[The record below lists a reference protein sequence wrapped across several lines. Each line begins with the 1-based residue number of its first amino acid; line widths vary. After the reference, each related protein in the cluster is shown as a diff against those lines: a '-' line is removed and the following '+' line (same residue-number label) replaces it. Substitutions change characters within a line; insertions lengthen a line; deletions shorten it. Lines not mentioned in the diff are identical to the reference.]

1 MPPDAPRLVASGLV
15 LGPGGSAISE
25 SFAPGV
31 IVGLA
36 GLDGHGQEDFLA
48 TLAGLR
54 APLAGSVGVPG
65 PDGMARIASLRAA
78 VRHGLAYLPRDRRT
92 TGVFATMSVIQ
103 NFAIAAPQRDR
114 SFGLIDPARRRARFA
129 RFREALSIVAPADRA
144 PITALS
150 GGNQQKVLLARVLA
164 LEPRVLLLDD
174 PTRGVDVRTR
184 RLLYGVFRDLAARGL
199 ALVMVSTEI
208 EELEQLCDRVLVFRD
223 FGVQARLQRPGIAAE
238 RIIAAMFGREA

>member
-1 MPPDAPRLVASGLV
+1 MPADTTRLVAKDVV
-15 LGPGGSAISE
+15 L
-25 SFAPGV
+25 APGTQPFSETFDAGA

-36 GLDGHGQEDFLA
+36 GLDGHGQEAFLA

-54 APLAGSVGVPG
+54 APRAGEVVVPAPRG
-65 PDGMARIASLRAA
+65 PARITGLRGA
-78 VRHGLAYLPRDRRT
+78 VRRGIAYLPRDRRT
-92 TGVFATMSVIQ
+92 SGIFPTMSVIA
-103 NFAIAAPQRDR
+103 NFAIADPARDR
-114 SFGLIDPARRRARFA
+114 RFGLIDPALRRARFA
-129 RFREALSIVAPADRA
+129 RFREMLSIVAPSDGA

-164 LEPRVLLLDD
+164 LAPRVLLLDD

-184 RLLYGVFRDLAARGL
+184 HLLYDVFRDLAGRGL

-223 FGVQARLQRPGIAAE
+223 GSVQARLVRPEITAE
-238 RIIAAMFGREA
+238 RIIAAMFGRTA